1 MHTITCS
8 FQAEKLKK
16 RQFYLLFSNSFE
28 GEDRILMQANLAYK
42 RAVFS
47 CNYFGIILLFSFKT
61 WGFLVG
67 FGGFGDVFFIIS
79 T

>member
-61 WGFLVG
+61 WGIFGEFEDLGMYFLL
-67 FGGFGDVFFIIS
+67 
-79 T
+79 